1 MDASNQISDEGLE
14 PSISDSSLY
23 LYEYEWNEV
32 ERKELRKKFWV
43 PEGILFKNKCN
54 DWLKALFHI
63 NIHTGY
69 KSN

>member
-43 PEGILFKNKCN
+43 PDGIWTHDLPYSSRM
-54 DWLKALFHI
+54 L
-63 NIHTGY
+63 
-69 KSN
+69 